1 MGGRGGE
8 GGWMHLLLSLGHR
21 RRTEKKSLVMIDV
34 RYCDRKKKEVVCVF
48 VA

>member
-1 MGGRGGE
+1 MDA
-8 GGWMHLLLSLGHR
+8 LAAQLGNG

-34 RYCDRKKKEVVCVF
+34 VRYCDRKKEVVCVF